1 MGGPTNDADAVV
13 RTLAGDLDAYAD
25 LVARYTAVAHRAAVL
40 CGAGDDAE
48 DVVQEAFVKAFRKL
62 RTFRHGEPFKPWLLR
77 IVVNEASN
85 LRRSLRRRR
94 AVEWRAVPEDR
105 VDGPEDE
112 VLTAR
117 RRDELLAAVRA
128 LPDRDQLVLSCRYFL
143 ELSQSETAQVL
154 GWPVGSVKSRTARAI
169 ARLRSAVP
177 REEVSGA

>member
-94 AVEWRAVPEDR
+94 AVEWR
-105 VDGPEDE
+105 
-112 VLTAR
+112 
-117 RRDELLAAVRA
+117 
-128 LPDRDQLVLSCRYFL
+128 
-143 ELSQSETAQVL
+143 
-154 GWPVGSVKSRTARAI
+154 
-169 ARLRSAVP
+169 
-177 REEVSGA
+177 